1 MFAGVLLVLMGLYL
15 GFRNNGSDLVMGM
28 ILIGSGLLILFVD
41 TETLKNEDNPKF
53 PTVSS

>member
-41 TETLKNEDNPKF
+41 NRNVKK
-53 PTVSS
+53 